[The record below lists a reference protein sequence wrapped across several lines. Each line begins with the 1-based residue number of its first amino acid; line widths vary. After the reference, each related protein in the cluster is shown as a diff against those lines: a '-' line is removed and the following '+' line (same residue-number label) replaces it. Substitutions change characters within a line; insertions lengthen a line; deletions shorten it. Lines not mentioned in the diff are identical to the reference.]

1 MERGKRQANRGDG
14 LTWKALTLFAALA
27 TLLAASALLGACTTQ
42 QSTIEPAGEP
52 TSEPTG
58 ERTGE
63 FAVAQPAMPQ
73 KASED
78 DPEAWLD
85 TLEKN
90 PVDQPFVESL
100 SAFAYRSSAS
110 VLGGAADDGGEPVA
124 DDPNR
129 MYSPLSLYYALA
141 LANEGA
147 AGQTRDEIDAVLGA
161 PAGVSVPEQCG
172 NLFRVLATD
181 PFSTVDLANSIW
193 MAKDNPFEQSFV
205 DTATGQFY
213 ATPFSVEFGTEATDR
228 AMAAWIS
235 EKTGGTI
242 DPQVKTE
249 RDLLLSI
256 INTVYFKGSWTDPF
270 DAASTA
276 SATFHAAA
284 GDVETDFM
292 TQRIDSLQGYRRTD
306 DFLRASLAFTGGT
319 MMTFV
324 LPNEGVSV
332 DDLLS
337 DEQRLAEAFAVD
349 ANEDE
354 YGFITYVVPKA
365 AFDTEFDLI
374 PALERLGMEAAFDD
388 RADFSNL
395 TSTPAYISMVKQES
409 HIAWDEEGAEAS
421 AYTNIGISEMSA
433 MIPEGDEVE
442 LRLDRPFLFQ
452 ITSSQG
458 IPLFVGVCGNPAAE
472 A

>member
-1 MERGKRQANRGDG
+1 MERQERQANRGDG
-14 LTWKALTLFAALA
+14 LTWKAAALVA
-27 TLLAASALLGACTTQ
+27 ALVALLASSAVLGACGTQ
-42 QSTIEPAGEP
+42 QQ
-52 TSEPTG
+52 TS
-58 ERTGE
+58 E
-63 FAVAQPAMPQ
+63 FAVAQPVMPQ

-78 DPEAWLD
+78 NPDAWLD
-85 TLEKN
+85 ALEQN
-90 PVDQPFVESL
+90 PLDQSFVESL
-100 SAFAYRSSAS
+100 STFAYRSSA
-110 VLGGAADDGGEPVA
+110 AALNDDAGVANSAGEI
-124 DDPNR
+124 DPANR

-147 AGQTRDEIDAVLGA
+147 AGQTRDEIDALLGA
-161 PAGVSVPEQCG
+161 PAGTNVPEQCG

-193 MAKDNPFEQSFV
+193 MAKGNPFEQSFI
-205 DTATGQFY
+205 DTAIGQFY
-213 ATPFSVEFGTEATDR
+213 ATPFSVEFGTEATDQ

-235 EKTGGTI
+235 ENTGGTI
-242 DPQVKTE
+242 EPQVKTE
-249 RDLLLSI
+249 SDLLLSI
-256 INTVYFKGSWTDPF
+256 INTVYFKGSWTDTF
-270 DAASTA
+270 DAENTA
-276 SATFHAAA
+276 PATFHAAA

-292 TQRIDSLQGYRRTD
+292 TQRIDSLQGYRQTD
-306 DFLRASLAFTGGT
+306 DFLRASLAFTGGA

-337 DEQRLAEAFAVD
+337 DEQRLAAAFAVD

-374 PALERLGMEAAFDD
+374 PALERLGVQAAFDD

-395 TSTPAYISMVKQES
+395 TSTPAYVSMVKQES
-409 HIAWDEEGAEAS
+409 HITWDEEGAEAS

-433 MIPEGDEVE
+433 MIPEGEEVE